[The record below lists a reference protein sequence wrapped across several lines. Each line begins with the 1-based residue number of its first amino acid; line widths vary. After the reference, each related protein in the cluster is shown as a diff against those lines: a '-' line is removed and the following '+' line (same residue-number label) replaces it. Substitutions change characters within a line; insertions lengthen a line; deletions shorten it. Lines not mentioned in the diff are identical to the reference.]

1 MCCYTHVRNKYTTI
15 GYINDVTGSHYYGRC
30 HLHMY
35 TRGRYV
41 GLVMGRVPRA
51 KKPQYEGEKI

>member
-1 MCCYTHVRNKYTTI
+1 MLL
-15 GYINDVTGSHYYGRC
+15 GYINYVTGSHYYGRC

-41 GLVMGRVPRA
+41 GLVMGRGSHA
-51 KKPQYEGEKI
+51 AGKKVTIHMKKKKI